1 MRKVLASLHRSTEVR
16 SFAARSWSFPF
27 YGSRGEGTVISP
39 QVDVKTCKS
48 ATAKPRRDTKRVFFL
63 RCSRNPGIKSSLW
76 SVRRWLGHSSGANV
90 GSSQAGSSCST
101 VHHLRILYLQ
111 LASFDLPDTSIL
123 SLICCCSADMYCLRS
138 VSYTSLPSPGP
149 STSEAVCGAQ
159 QYTQKLS
166 DMVP

>member
-76 SVRRWLGHSSGANV
+76 PVRRWLGHSSGANV

-101 VHHLRILYLQ
+101 VHHLRILYSQ
-111 LASFDLPDTSIL
+111 LASFDHSR
-123 SLICCCSADMYCLRS
+123 A
-138 VSYTSLPSPGP
+138 
-149 STSEAVCGAQ
+149 GAQ
-159 QYTQKLS
+159 NAYALARPSQTKPNPTKPKLFYIPS
-166 DMVP
+166 NTAVAC